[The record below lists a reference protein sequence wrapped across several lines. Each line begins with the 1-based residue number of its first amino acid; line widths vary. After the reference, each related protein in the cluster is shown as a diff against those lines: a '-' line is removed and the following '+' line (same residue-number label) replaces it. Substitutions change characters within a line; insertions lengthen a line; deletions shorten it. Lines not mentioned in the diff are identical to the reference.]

1 MAMGETFSV
10 MKQSF
15 RMTPIST
22 SKAAED
28 ETPLPLGTLEE
39 M

>member
-1 MAMGETFSV
+1 